1 VERPNGTGGSALKGG
16 LYALAGIVAAI
27 LLVGIV
33 ASKITVDNQQQML
46 GVFETRIALQ
56 RAFVD
61 VIDQETA
68 IRGYAATHD
77 RRMLVPY
84 FAARNDIM
92 ANFADLEADGGRS
105 LHPEVS
111 EMERLYSFWRRVV
124 GDPLIERPDRPD
136 RVAREIHGKFIVDG
150 IRAAGRVARLKLD
163 AILQETIRTSA
174 RIRNVEIATVI
185 VLVILFGA
193 AGLTFGR
200 ERVNVEVRLR
210 EALAERNASLEH
222 SNQSLEEFA
231 YVASHDLQEP
241 LRAIS
246 GFTQLLQDR
255 YAGKFD
261 AEADEFMGFIVD
273 GTRRMQHLIDD
284 VLQYSRVTTHGR
296 PLVPVDLMAVTRR
309 AVQNLQASLATSSA
323 EIVFADLPEVEGDA
337 TQLIQLVQN
346 LIANGVKYNA
356 SEPPRVEITAKRNDE
371 SDWVISVRDNGIGID
386 PKYQDRIFR
395 IFARL
400 HLREEFGGTGIGL
413 ALSRR
418 ILERHGGRIW
428 VESVEGQGATFSFTL
443 RPVIAKGLA

>member
-1 VERPNGTGGSALKGG
+1 
-16 LYALAGIVAAI
+16 
-27 LLVGIV
+27 
-33 ASKITVDNQQQML
+33 ML

-61 VIDQETA
+61 IIDQETA

-77 RRMLVPY
+77 RRLLEPY
-84 FAARNDIM
+84 FEARSDI
-92 ANFADLEADGGRS
+92 AGNFADLEADGGQA
-105 LHPEVS
+105 LHPEIA
-111 EMERLYSFWRRVV
+111 EMERLYAFWRRVV
-124 GDPLIERPDRPD
+124 GDPLILQPDRPD
-136 RVAREIHGKFIVDG
+136 RVAREIHGKFIVDR
-150 IRAAGRVARLKLD
+150 IRSAGRDARLKLD
-163 AILQETIRTSA
+163 AILQDKIRTSA
-174 RIRNVEIATVI
+174 RIRNVEIGTVI

-200 ERVNVEVRLR
+200 ERLMLEVRLR
-210 EALAERNASLEH
+210 EALAERNAMLEH

-241 LRAIS
+241 LRAIA
-246 GFTQLLQDR
+246 GFTQLLQER
-255 YAGKFD
+255 YTGKFD

-273 GTRRMQHLIDD
+273 GVRRMQHLIDD

-309 AVQNLQASLATSSA
+309 ATQNLQATLAAASA
-323 EIVFADLPEVEGDA
+323 EVTFEDLPEVEGDA
-337 TQLIQLVQN
+337 TQLVQLVQN
-346 LIANGVKYNA
+346 LIGNGVKYNR
-356 SEPPRVEITAKRNDE
+356 SRPPRVEIGAKRADDG
-371 SDWVISVRDNGIGID
+371 DWVISVRDNGIGID

-400 HLREEFGGTGIGL
+400 HTREEFGGTGIGL

-428 VESVEGQGATFSFTL
+428 VESVEGQGSTFLFTL

>member
-1 VERPNGTGGSALKGG
+1 MERPHGTGGSALKGG

-33 ASKITVDNQQQML
+33 ASKITVDNQEQML

-84 FAARNDIM
+84 FAARSDIA
-92 ANFADLEADGGRS
+92 ANFADLEAEGGRS
-105 LHPEVS
+105 LHPEIS
-111 EMERLYSFWRRVV
+111 EMERLYLFWRRAV
-124 GDPLIERPDRPD
+124 GDPLIEEPDRPD
-136 RVAREIHGKFIVDG
+136 RVAREIHGKFIVDR
-150 IRAAGRVARLKLD
+150 IRAAGRLARLKLD
-163 AILQETIRTSA
+163 SILQEKIRTSA

-200 ERVNVEVRLR
+200 ERLKVEVRLR

-255 YAGKFD
+255 YAGKLD

-309 AVQNLQASLATSSA
+309 AVQNLQASLAGSSA
-323 EIVFADLPEVEGDA
+323 EIVFAGLPEVEGDA

-346 LIANGVKYNA
+346 LIANGIKYNK
-356 SEPPRVEITAKRNDE
+356 SKPPRVEITAKRNDE

-400 HLREEFGGTGIGL
+400 HTREEFGGTGIGL

-428 VESVEGQGATFSFTL
+428 VESIEGQGATFSFTL

>member
-1 VERPNGTGGSALKGG
+1 MS
-16 LYALAGIVAAI
+16 
-27 LLVGIV
+27 
-33 ASKITVDNQQQML
+33 VDNQEQML

-77 RRMLVPY
+77 RRMLEPY
-84 FAARNDIM
+84 FAGRNDIA
-92 ANFADLEADGGRS
+92 ANFSDLEADGGQA
-105 LHPEVS
+105 LYPEVS
-111 EMERLYSFWRRVV
+111 QMERLYSYWRRVV
-124 GDPLIERPDRPD
+124 GDPLIAQPDRPD
-136 RVAREIHGKFIVDG
+136 RVAREIHGKFIVDR
-150 IRAAGRVARLKLD
+150 IRAAGRTARVKLD
-163 AILQETIRTSA
+163 AILQEKIRNSA
-174 RIRNVEIATVI
+174 RIRNIEIGTVI

-200 ERVNVEVRLR
+200 ERLMIEVRLR

-255 YAGKFD
+255 YAGKLD

-273 GTRRMQHLIDD
+273 GTRRMKNLIDD

-296 PLVPVDLMAVTRR
+296 PLAPVDLMAVTRR
-309 AVQNLQASLATSSA
+309 AAQNLQATLAASSA
-323 EIVFADLPEVEGDA
+323 ELIFDDLPEVEGDA

-346 LIANGVKYNA
+346 LIANGIKYNT
-356 SEPPRVEITAKRNDE
+356 SKPPRVEITAKRDPE
-371 SDWVISVRDNGIGID
+371 GDWVISVRDNGIGID

-400 HLREEFGGTGIGL
+400 HTREAFGGTGIGL

-428 VESVEGQGATFSFTL
+428 VESVEGQGSTFSFTL

>member
-1 VERPNGTGGSALKGG
+1 
-16 LYALAGIVAAI
+16 
-27 LLVGIV
+27 
-33 ASKITVDNQQQML
+33 VDKQEQML

-77 RRMLVPY
+77 RRMLEPY
-84 FAARNDIM
+84 FAARTEIA
-92 ANFADLEADGGRS
+92 ANFSDLAADGGQA
-105 LHPEVS
+105 LAPEIS
-111 EMERLYSFWRRVV
+111 DMKRLYLFWSRVV
-124 GDPLIERPDRPD
+124 GDPLVEQPDRPD
-136 RVAREIHGKFIVDG
+136 RVAREIHGKFIVDL
-150 IRAAGRVARLKLD
+150 IRAAGRSARLKLD
-163 AILQETIRTSA
+163 SILQDKIRTSS
-174 RIRNVEIATVI
+174 RIRNVEIGTVI

-200 ERVNVEVRLR
+200 ERLKVEIRLR
-210 EALAERNASLEH
+210 ETLAERNASLEH

-261 AEADEFMGFIVD
+261 AEADEFMGFIID
-273 GTRRMQHLIDD
+273 GTRRMKNLIDD

-296 PLVPVDLMAVTRR
+296 PLVPVNLMAVVRR
-309 AVQNLQASLATSSA
+309 AILNQQASLSAAGA
-323 EIVFADLPEVEGDA
+323 EIVFEDLPDVEGDA

-346 LIANGVKYNA
+346 LIANGVKYNRNQ
-356 SEPPRVEITAKRNDE
+356 PPRVEIAAKRNDE
-371 SDWVISVRDNGIGID
+371 GDWEITVRDNGIGID

-400 HLREEFGGTGIGL
+400 HTREEFGGTGIGL

-428 VESVEGQGATFSFTL
+428 VTSVEGQGATFSFTL

>member
-1 VERPNGTGGSALKGG
+1 
-16 LYALAGIVAAI
+16 

-33 ASKITVDNQQQML
+33 ASKITVDNQEQML

-61 VIDQETA
+61 VLDQETA

-77 RRMLVPY
+77 RRMLEPY
-84 FAARNDIM
+84 FSARHDIAM
-92 ANFADLEADGGRS
+92 NFADLEADGGAALS
-105 LHPEVS
+105 PEILD
-111 EMERLYSFWRRVV
+111 MERLYSLWRRVV
-124 GDPLIERPDRPD
+124 GDPLIAQPDRPD
-136 RVAREIHGKFIVDG
+136 RVAREIHGKFIVDR
-150 IRAAGRVARLKLD
+150 IRAAGRAARLKLD
-163 AILQETIRTSA
+163 SILQEKIRTSA
-174 RIRNVEIATVI
+174 RIRNLEIGTVV

-193 AGLTFGR
+193 AGLTFYR
-200 ERVNVEVRLR
+200 ERLKVEVRLR
-210 EALAERNASLEH
+210 ESLAERNASLEH

-241 LRAIS
+241 LRAIA

-261 AEADEFMGFIVD
+261 AEADDFMGFIVD
-273 GTRRMQHLIDD
+273 GTRRMKNLIDD

-309 AVQNLQASLATSSA
+309 ALQNLQATLAASSA
-323 EIVFADLPEVEGDA
+323 EVVFDNLPEVEGDV

-346 LIANGVKYNA
+346 MIANGVKYNR
-356 SEPPRVEITAKRNDE
+356 SVPPRVEITAKRNDE
-371 SDWVISVRDNGIGID
+371 GDWVVSVRDNGIGID

-400 HLREEFGGTGIGL
+400 HTREEFGGTGIGL
-413 ALSRR
+413 PLSRR

>member
-1 VERPNGTGGSALKGG
+1 VERPNGPGGDALKAG

-33 ASKITVDNQQQML
+33 ASKISVDNQQQML

-56 RAFVD
+56 RAFVN

-77 RRMLVPY
+77 RRLLEPY
-84 FAARNDIM
+84 FAARRDIV
-92 ANFADLEADGGRS
+92 ANFSDLETEGGQA
-105 LHPEVS
+105 LHAEVS
-111 EMERLYSFWRRVV
+111 DMERLYAFWRRVV
-124 GDPLIERPDRPD
+124 GDPLVAQPDRPD
-136 RVAREIHGKFIVDG
+136 RVAREIHGQFIVDR
-150 IRAAGRVARLKLD
+150 IRVAGRVARFKLD
-163 AILQETIRTSA
+163 AILQEKIATSS
-174 RIRNVEIATVI
+174 RIRKVEIGTVI

-200 ERVNVEVRLR
+200 ERLKEEVRLR
-210 EALAERNASLEH
+210 ETLAERNASLEH

-246 GFTQLLQDR
+246 GFTQLLQER

-261 AEADEFMGFIVD
+261 AEADEFMGYIID
-273 GTRRMQHLIDD
+273 GTRRMKNLIDD

-296 PLVPVDLMAVTRR
+296 PLVPVDLMAVVRR
-309 AVQNLQASLATSSA
+309 AAQNLQATLAASSS
-323 EIVFADLPEVEGDA
+323 EVVFDNLPEVEGDA

-346 LIANGVKYNA
+346 LIANGVKYNQ
-356 SEPPRVEITAKRNDE
+356 SRPPRVEITAKRNDE

-400 HLREEFGGTGIGL
+400 HTREEFGGTGIGL

-428 VESVEGQGATFSFTL
+428 VESVEDQGATFSFTL

>member
-1 VERPNGTGGSALKGG
+1 VERPYGSGGRALKVG

-33 ASKITVDNQQQML
+33 ASKITVDNQDQML

-56 RAFVD
+56 RVLGD

-77 RRMLVPY
+77 RRMLEPY
-84 FAARNDIM
+84 FAVRNDIV
-92 ANFADLEADGGRS
+92 ANFSDLEADGGQA
-105 LHPEVS
+105 LNPEVS
-111 EMERLYSFWRRVV
+111 DIERLYSFWRRVV
-124 GDPLIERPDRPD
+124 GDPLIAQPDRPD
-136 RVAREIHGKFIVDG
+136 RVAREIHGKFIVDR
-150 IRAAGRVARLKLD
+150 IRVAGHAARLKLD
-163 AILQETIRTSA
+163 AILQEKIRTSA
-174 RIRNVEIATVI
+174 RIRNVEIGTVV
-185 VLVILFGA
+185 VLVSLFGA
-193 AGLTFGR
+193 AGLTFYR
-200 ERVNVEVRLR
+200 ERLRVEVRLR

-255 YAGKFD
+255 YAGKLD
-261 AEADEFMGFIVD
+261 AEADEFMAFIVD
-273 GTRRMQHLIDD
+273 GTRRMKNLIDD

-296 PLVPVDLMAVTRR
+296 PLVPVDLMAVVRR
-309 AVQNLQASLATSSA
+309 ATQNLQASLAASSA
-323 EIVFADLPEVEGDA
+323 EIVFEGLPEVEGDA

-346 LIANGVKYNA
+346 LIANGIKYNL
-356 SEPPRVEITAKRNDE
+356 SKPPHIEISAKRNDE
-371 SDWVISVRDNGIGID
+371 GDWVISVRDNGIGID

-400 HLREEFGGTGIGL
+400 HTREEFGGTGIGL

-428 VESVEGQGATFSFTL
+428 VTSVEGQGATFSFTL

>member
-1 VERPNGTGGSALKGG
+1 VERPHGTGGSALKGG

-33 ASKITVDNQQQML
+33 ASKITVDNQEQML

-84 FAARNDIM
+84 FAARSDIV
-92 ANFADLEADGGRS
+92 ANFADLEADGGGS

-111 EMERLYSFWRRVV
+111 EMERLYTFWRRVV
-124 GDPLIERPDRPD
+124 GDPLIEQPDRPD
-136 RVAREIHGKFIVDG
+136 RVAREIHGKFIVDR
-150 IRAAGRVARLKLD
+150 IRAAGRVARMKLD

-193 AGLTFGR
+193 AGLTFVR
-200 ERVNVEVRLR
+200 ERLKVEVRLR

-255 YAGKFD
+255 YTGKFD

-309 AVQNLQASLATSSA
+309 AVQNLQSSLAATSA
-323 EIVFADLPEVEGDA
+323 EIVYADLPEVEGDA

-356 SEPPRVEITAKRNDE
+356 STPRVEITAKRDDE

-400 HLREEFGGTGIGL
+400 HTREEFGGTGIGL

-428 VESVEGQGATFSFTL
+428 VESVEGHGSTFSFTL

>member
-1 VERPNGTGGSALKGG
+1 MERPRGTGGRALKVG

-33 ASKITVDNQQQML
+33 ASKITDDNQSQML

-56 RAFVD
+56 RTFVN

-77 RRMLVPY
+77 RRLLEPY
-84 FAARNDIM
+84 FAARKEIVG
-92 ANFADLEADGGRS
+92 NFSDLAADGGDA
-105 LHPEVS
+105 LAPEVS
-111 EMERLYSFWRRVV
+111 DMMRLYTFWRSVV
-124 GDPLIERPDRPD
+124 GDPLAGQPDRPD
-136 RVAREIHGKFIVDG
+136 RVAREIHGKFIVDR
-150 IRAAGRVARLKLD
+150 IRAAGHSARLKLD
-163 AILQETIRTSA
+163 VILQDKIRASS
-174 RIRNVEIATVI
+174 RIRNVEIGTVV

-193 AGLTFGR
+193 AGLRFGR
-200 ERVNVEVRLR
+200 ERLRVEIRLR
-210 EALAERNASLEH
+210 ETLAERNASLEQ

-246 GFTQLLQDR
+246 GFTQLLADR
-255 YAGKFD
+255 YSGKLD
-261 AEADEFMGFIVD
+261 AEADEFIGYIVD
-273 GTRRMQHLIDD
+273 GTRRMKHLIDD

-296 PLVPVDLMAVTRR
+296 PLVPVDLNAVARR
-309 AVQNLQASLATSSA
+309 AAQNLQATLAASSA
-323 EIVFADLPEVEGDA
+323 EVTFDDLPEVEGDA

-346 LIANGVKYNA
+346 LIANGVKYNR
-356 SEPPRVEITAKRNDE
+356 SRPPRIGIAADRNE
-371 SDWVISVRDNGIGID
+371 EGDWVISVRDNGIGID

-400 HLREEFGGTGIGL
+400 HTREEFGGTGIGL
-413 ALSRR
+413 ALTRR

-428 VESVEGQGATFSFTL
+428 VESVEGHGATFLFTL
-443 RPVIAKGLA
+443 RPAVAKGLA

>member
-1 VERPNGTGGSALKGG
+1 MDRSDRTGGSALKVG

-56 RAFVD
+56 RVFVN

-77 RRMLVPY
+77 PRLLEPY
-84 FAARNDIM
+84 FAARSDISG
-92 ANFADLEADGGRS
+92 NLSDLAADGGQA
-105 LHPEVS
+105 LAPEVS
-111 EMERLYSFWRRVV
+111 DMTRLYSFWRRVV
-124 GDPLIERPDRPD
+124 GDPLVEKPDRPD
-136 RVAREIHGKFIVDG
+136 RVAREIHGKFIVDR
-150 IRAAGRVARLKLD
+150 IRAAGHSARLKLD
-163 AILQETIRTSA
+163 AILQEKIRTSS
-174 RIRNVEIATVI
+174 RIRNVEIGTVI

-200 ERVNVEVRLR
+200 ERLRVEIRLR
-210 EALAERNASLEH
+210 EALAERNAALEQ

-241 LRAIS
+241 LRAIT
-246 GFTQLLQDR
+246 GFTQLLADR
-255 YAGKFD
+255 YSGKLD
-261 AEADEFMGFIVD
+261 SEADEFIGYIVD
-273 GTRRMQHLIDD
+273 GTRRMKHLIDD

-296 PLVPVDLMAVTRR
+296 PLVPVDMMAVARR
-309 AVQNLQASLATSSA
+309 AAQNLQATLAASSA
-323 EIVFADLPEVEGDA
+323 EVVFENLPEVEGDS
-337 TQLIQLVQN
+337 TQLVQLVQN
-346 LIANGVKYNA
+346 LIANGVKYNR
-356 SEPPRVEITAKRNDE
+356 SLRPRIGITAVRNDE
-371 SDWVISVRDNGIGID
+371 GDWVISVRDNGIGID

-400 HLREEFGGTGIGL
+400 HTREEFGGTGIGL
-413 ALSRR
+413 ALTRR

-428 VESVEGQGATFSFTL
+428 VDSVEGQGATFSFTL

>member
-1 VERPNGTGGSALKGG
+1 MERPHGTGGSALKGG

-33 ASKITVDNQQQML
+33 ASKITVDNQEQML

-77 RRMLVPY
+77 RRMLEPY
-84 FAARNDIM
+84 FAARSDIA
-92 ANFADLEADGGRS
+92 ANFADLEAEGGRS

-111 EMERLYSFWRRVV
+111 EMERLYSFWHRAV
-124 GDPLIERPDRPD
+124 GDPLIEEPDRPD
-136 RVAREIHGKFIVDG
+136 RVAREIHGKFIVDR
-150 IRAAGRVARLKLD
+150 IRAAGRLARLKLD
-163 AILQETIRTSA
+163 SILQEKIRTSA

-200 ERVNVEVRLR
+200 ERLKVEVRLR

-255 YAGKFD
+255 YAGKLD

-309 AVQNLQASLATSSA
+309 AVQNLQASLAGSSA
-323 EIVFADLPEVEGDA
+323 EIVFAGLPEVEGDA

-346 LIANGVKYNA
+346 LIANGIKYNK
-356 SEPPRVEITAKRNDE
+356 SKPPRVEITAKRNDE

-400 HLREEFGGTGIGL
+400 HTREEFGGTGIGL

-428 VESVEGQGATFSFTL
+428 VESIEGQGATFSFTL